1 MAKNETYPDNDFPT
15 PRRFEPTGKQLQY
28 NNLARY
34 VRLSKMHARR
44 TSGRSKTM
52 ATALVGII
60 AALFLVG
67 CLFHIGSKSL
77 DVPFLQA
84 ESSQTQST
92 PRSEW
97 TRGSA
102 PYLYQTDPEWASSPY
117 ADGTIETHGCG
128 PTCLS
133 MAYVQ
138 LTGKTD
144 KDPSAMA
151 TFSEQQGFIDSG
163 VTSWLLMSEGADML
177 GLSSREL
184 PSDANVVKEQIRE
197 GHPIICSVAAGDFTT
212 DGHFIMLCGL
222 DDQGNLI
229 IRDPNSPERSK
240 QPWSVHRVLSQCRN
254 LWALSR

>member
-1 MAKNETYPDNDFPT
+1 MVKNETYPDNDFPT
-15 PRRFEPTGKQLQY
+15 PRRFEPTDKQFQY

-34 VRLSKMHARR
+34 VRLSKAHTRR
-44 TSGRSKTM
+44 TSGRNKTM
-52 ATALVGII
+52 AAALVGII
-60 AALFLVG
+60 AVLFLVS
-67 CLFHIGSKSL
+67 CLFQIGSKPLDASL
-77 DVPFLQA
+77 
-84 ESSQTQST
+84 SQTEPPQNQST

-102 PYLYQTDPEWASSPY
+102 PYLYQTDPEWANLPY

-133 MAYVQ
+133 MAYIQ

-151 TFSEQQGFIDSG
+151 AFSEQQGFIDSG
-163 VTSWLLMSEGADML
+163 VTSWLLMSEGAGML

-184 PSDANVVKEQIRE
+184 PADANVIREQIRE
-197 GHPIICSVAAGDFTT
+197 GHPIICSVAAGDFTDT
-212 DGHFIMLCGL
+212 GHFIMLCGL

-229 IRDPNSPERSK
+229 IRDPNSAERSK

-254 LWALSR
+254 LWALS